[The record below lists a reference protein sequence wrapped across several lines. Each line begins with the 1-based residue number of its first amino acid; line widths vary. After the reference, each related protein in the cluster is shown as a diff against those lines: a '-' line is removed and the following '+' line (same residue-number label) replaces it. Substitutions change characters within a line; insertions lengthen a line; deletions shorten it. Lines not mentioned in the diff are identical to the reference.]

1 MNFDSTFKVWL
12 FEIQVNLEWWKLVG
26 SPWSRLDADSR
37 TVWRAQ
43 SHWAK
48 KPKYC
53 LLTTLCALQ
62 KIRFIQFEEQTL
74 VFNAQLCEGA
84 DLFEVIM
91 RTCRSLFCDFGCSS
105 IRAEF
110 CTNFV
115 ISCTRSRPV
124 SDWLASA
131 FFRAFHSSRSW
142 SKFWFYRVARK
153 KSKILKAVL
162 LKGWVSKS
170 YSKLLLRNTV
180 QSDNIRLR
188 KIPEYSWQ
196 NSLINWPIRCSEF
209 SSKEHTFRSRSR

>member
-1 MNFDSTFKVWL
+1 MCILKS
-12 FEIQVNLEWWKLVG
+12 
-26 SPWSRLDADSR
+26 
-37 TVWRAQ
+37 
-43 SHWAK
+43 
-48 KPKYC
+48 
-53 LLTTLCALQ
+53 
-62 KIRFIQFEEQTL
+62 RFIQFEEQTL

-142 SKFWFYRVARK
+142 SKFWFYRVAWK
-153 KSKILKAVL
+153 KSKVLKAVL

-170 YSKLLLRNTV
+170 YSKILLHNTV
-180 QSDNIRLR
+180 QSDNICLR

-209 SSKEHTFRSRSR
+209 SSKEHTFRSRSW